1 MVLQTLAPKR
11 YKPCHVEEFHG
22 TVQQFC
28 VKSETR
34 DTLKFWR
41 HETSLLLV
49 NNRLEPKAAENV
61 KTRNS
66 CCEKNSKLEAFW
78 KFQLWHSN
86 YDGGDDLSLTWSQPH
101 ICCLFCTDRIHDKT
115 VFIWSIMHSVKF
127 YTWKNKFTWMPSFDK
142 YEVWTLT

>member
-11 YKPCHVEEFHG
+11 YKPCHVEEFQG

-49 NNRLEPKAAENV
+49 NNRLEPIAAENV

-66 CCEKNSKLEAFW
+66 CGEKSLKLEAFW

-86 YDGGDDLSLTWSQPH
+86 YDGSDDLITTSYL
-101 ICCLFCTDRIHDKT
+101 
-115 VFIWSIMHSVKF
+115 
-127 YTWKNKFTWMPSFDK
+127 SFLLHRQNSWQNCFHLVNHAQRK
-142 YEVWTLT
+142 ILHLEE